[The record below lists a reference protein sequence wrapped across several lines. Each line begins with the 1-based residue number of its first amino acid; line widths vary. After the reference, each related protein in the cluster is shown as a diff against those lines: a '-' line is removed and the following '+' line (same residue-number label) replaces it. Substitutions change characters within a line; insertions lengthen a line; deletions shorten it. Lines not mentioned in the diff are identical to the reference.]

1 MDNEKMKQ
9 IAGKDSQQIQGQTI
23 NIYNGISES
32 DVRKICS
39 EMTFI
44 AMEKYSVESHFTV
57 EKRIK
62 DFAEILIPR
71 IEKIEN
77 GFESFADPEFQ
88 LELTKAQVSAACTDK
103 EADYEML
110 SELLAQRVEKKDN
123 RRIKASISKAVEIVD
138 KIEDDGLCGL
148 TVAYAILRL
157 SPLTGYIK
165 TGLKVLDDMYSKL
178 ITISLPVGN
187 SWTSYLDILDVI
199 RVSNVG
205 SFKKLNTIFEE
216 LLSGYTVVGIKKDSE
231 DYKKALNIL
240 KEVGLNESFLVDHEL
255 LDGYVR
261 VPLVK
266 NGRFD
271 GVKNSIIIPGF
282 NVTIPIELVDEQKTA
297 LRNIC
302 ELYDNNP
309 SLMGDVK
316 RRFNEL
322 FGNYHNLQIVQE
334 WWDSL
339 HHSFSITPIGEVIAH
354 ANAKRYIDIPELSF

>member
-1 MDNEKMKQ
+1 MMDNEKMKQ

-216 LLSGYTVVGIKKDSE
+216 LLS
-231 DYKKALNIL
+231 
-240 KEVGLNESFLVDHEL
+240 
-255 LDGYVR
+255 
-261 VPLVK
+261 
-266 NGRFD
+266 
-271 GVKNSIIIPGF
+271 
-282 NVTIPIELVDEQKTA
+282 
-297 LRNIC
+297 
-302 ELYDNNP
+302 
-309 SLMGDVK
+309 
-316 RRFNEL
+316 
-322 FGNYHNLQIVQE
+322 
-334 WWDSL
+334 
-339 HHSFSITPIGEVIAH
+339 
-354 ANAKRYIDIPELSF
+354 